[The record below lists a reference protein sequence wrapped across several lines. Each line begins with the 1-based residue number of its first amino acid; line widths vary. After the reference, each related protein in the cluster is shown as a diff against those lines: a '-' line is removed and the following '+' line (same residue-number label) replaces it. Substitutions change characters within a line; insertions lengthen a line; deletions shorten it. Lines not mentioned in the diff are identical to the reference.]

1 MELPPHTRPRTHFGC
16 VEFFSYQGQFGGLKQ
31 ELVPAALFGI
41 AVLMLIPI
49 VMVVVSV
56 MLTGQTL
63 RWISVI
69 VAVGFFVFNVI
80 GLPTYSG
87 LYDKFLI
94 VVGLGWN
101 ATTAWYAWTS
111 LSVGGRRDH

>member
-1 MELPPHTRPRTHFGC
+1 M
-16 VEFFSYQGQFGGLKQ
+16 
-31 ELVPAALFGI
+31 ALFGI

-49 VMVVVSV
+49 VMVVLSV

-63 RWISVI
+63 RWISAI
-69 VAVGFFVFNVI
+69 AAHGLLAFKVI

-101 ATTAWYAWTS
+101 AATAWYAWTS
-111 LSVGGRRDH
+111 FP